1 MTGWRGEVR
10 GHVLVD
16 GKPELTVLGT
26 RTGPESRGRE
36 MEKHRNRVLRPVMEN
51 LRLLRGLQETRVATR
66 EESGVLGDGKVTGSS
81 TACVEGR
88 DEVVVLSRRLGSAI
102 PCSWTSK
109 HLPV

>member
-36 MEKHRNRVLRPVMEN
+36 MEKHRNRVLSHKFYR
-51 LRLLRGLQETRVATR
+51 
-66 EESGVLGDGKVTGSS
+66 
-81 TACVEGR
+81 
-88 DEVVVLSRRLGSAI
+88 
-102 PCSWTSK
+102 
-109 HLPV
+109 